1 MEKINQEL
9 KALLNNAHSP
19 YSNVKVASI
28 VVAANGKEYKG
39 VNVENSS
46 YGATI
51 CAERNAML
59 QAIADGNKAGD
70 IKEVHIASNLGK
82 PLYPCSI
89 CRQVMTE
96 LATSDTKV
104 ILHDQDK
111 TITHTLK
118 ELVPHMVTKD
128 SF

>member
-1 MEKINQEL
+1 MDKINQEL
-9 KALLNNAHSP
+9 QTLLKNAHAP
-19 YSNVKVASI
+19 YSNVHVASI
-28 VVAANGKEYKG
+28 VKAKNGKEYKG

-70 IKEVHIASNLGK
+70 IKEVHIASNVGK

-96 LATSDTKV
+96 LGTQDTKI
-104 ILHDQDK
+104 ILHDNGK
-111 TITHTLK
+111 EISHTLK
-118 ELVPHMVTKD
+118 ELVPHMVTKK